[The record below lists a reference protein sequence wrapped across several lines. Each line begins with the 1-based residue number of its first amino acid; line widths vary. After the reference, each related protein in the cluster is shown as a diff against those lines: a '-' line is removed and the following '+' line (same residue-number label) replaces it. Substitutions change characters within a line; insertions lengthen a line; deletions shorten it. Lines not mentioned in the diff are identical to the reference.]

1 MFNQFNLTE
10 QPTKCMGQINREF
23 SEKMKRDAE
32 DHAKRLANI
41 ERMIELASSGA
52 TTADAELAA
61 LLGQLTK
68 KKI

>member
-10 QPTKCMGQINREF
+10 QSSKCKDQINQEYA
-23 SEKMKRDAE
+23 EKMKKDAE
-32 DHAKRLANI
+32 DHAKRMASI

-61 LLGQLTK
+61 VLEQLTT